1 MTFFHLLKLSERKSQ
16 HTPSTATATSQT
28 SSKRRAIAI
37 GNFDGVHQ
45 GHRVLL
51 RDLQDYVPQ
60 FTPTVLSFYPHPL
73 EVLTQIATTNTHSN
87 TPKITP
93 APILGMTEK
102 LRRLA
107 DAGVAQVIAHRFT
120 PEFSNWSAEHFVEE
134 LLVKKLHAGHVC
146 LGENFRFGH
155 GRKGDVTLLREMGQR
170 FGFSVNTAPLKMD
183 DQLPISSGRIRHML
197 AQGDLQGANRLL
209 GEAYRVTGRVIH
221 GMKLGRTLNIPTLNL
236 KMPMNHQGQAAVTGV
251 FVVRV
256 HGLGERAL
264 NAVASVGR
272 RPTVENS
279 GRVLLEVH
287 VFDFQ
292 QNCYGHRI
300 QVEFLHKL
308 REELRFD
315 SVAELV
321 TQMQLDLQ
329 AARDFHQAAVS

>member
-16 HTPSTATATSQT
+16 DTPSTATATSQT
-28 SSKRRAIAI
+28 SPKRRAIAI

-51 RDLQDYVPQ
+51 RSLQDYAPKL
-60 FTPTVLSFYPHPL
+60 TPTVLSFYPHPL
-73 EVLTQIATTNTHSN
+73 EVLVQLATANGYSSTSKIA
-87 TPKITP
+87 P

-120 PEFSNWSAEHFVEE
+120 PEFSNWSAEHFVEA
-134 LLVKKLHAGHVC
+134 LLVKKLHVGHVS

-155 GRKGDVTLLREMGQR
+155 GRKGDVALLREMGQHL
-170 FGFSVNTAPLKMD
+170 GFSVTTAPLKID
-183 DQLPISSGRIRHML
+183 DQLPISSGRIRQML
-197 AQGDLQGANRLL
+197 AQGDLPGANRLL
-209 GEAYRVTGRVIH
+209 GEAYCVTGRVIH

-236 KMPMNHQGQAAVTGV
+236 KMPMNNQGQTVLTGV

-256 HGLGERAL
+256 HGLGARAL
-264 NAVASVGR
+264 NAIASVGR
-272 RPTVENS
+272 RPTVENA

-287 VFDFQ
+287 IFDFQ
-292 QNCYGHRI
+292 QNCYGRRI
-300 QVEFLHKL
+300 QVEFLQKL

-329 AARDFHQAAVS
+329 AARDFHQTAVS